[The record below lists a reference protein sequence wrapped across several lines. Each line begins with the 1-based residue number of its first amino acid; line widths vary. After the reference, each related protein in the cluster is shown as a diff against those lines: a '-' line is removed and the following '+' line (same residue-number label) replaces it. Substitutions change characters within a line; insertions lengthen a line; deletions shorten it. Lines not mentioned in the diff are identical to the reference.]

1 MDRKTAEDLFPG
13 KTYEFEGRQWRES
26 GEVRTPKDGEI
37 FLSYPSGEVSI
48 RRGTG
53 WTFREGVDKR
63 TILTPVETSPRILTG
78 YASDAKAGD
87 VYEYNGERWRLVE
100 HRLPVNGE
108 MWIVFSSADTG
119 VWGCVT
125 DAPPTESWSPS
136 KNRWIVEPY
145 VEASPAPAVAVGTAD
160 DRKEFGTG
168 AVRSKDKDGVRYDLI
183 SPIGLRRLAET
194 YAEGAS
200 KYGDNNWKKGMPVGD
215 VLNHAIAHIYAFI
228 DGSRSEDD
236 LAHAAW
242 GLFTAMHFQETR
254 PDMMEGLEPCTT

>member
-1 MDRKTAEDLFPG
+1 MV
-13 KTYEFEGRQWRES
+13 KTYPFEGKLYVES
-26 GEVRTPKDGEI
+26 GDVRPPKK
-37 FLSYPSGEVSI
+37 GEVFLKWGGDVAKAGI
-48 RRGTG
+48 DAGERCP
-53 WTFREGVDKR
+53 
-63 TILTPVETSPRILTG
+63 ILIPAPSPRVLTG
-78 YASDAKAGD
+78 YDPDAKAGD
-87 VYEYNGERWRLVE
+87 VYQYGGERWRLVE

-108 MWIVFSSADTG
+108 MWIVFSSADTD

-125 DAPPTESWSPS
+125 DTPPTESWSPS

-145 VEASPAPAVAVGTAD
+145 AEASPAPAVAEGTAD